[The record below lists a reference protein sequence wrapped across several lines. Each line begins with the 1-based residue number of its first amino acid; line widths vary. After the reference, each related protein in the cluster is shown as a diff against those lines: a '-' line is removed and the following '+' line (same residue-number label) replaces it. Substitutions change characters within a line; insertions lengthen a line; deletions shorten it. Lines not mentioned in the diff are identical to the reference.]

1 MSSLNQLRNNRNKY
15 LHKRNNAR
23 SRRNNHTTT
32 INNKKKYSTHF
43 KHYNK
48 LVRDYGRI
56 ITQKELAEFEQL
68 KKDANNAEFEQLKK
82 DANNAVEEINEPN
95 NVSPELKYQL
105 KQFSIHRKAVNNVSK
120 ILEGNRKGT
129 RKRRKRKFHT
139 TRNNRNPLMA
149 NENCD
154 EKRGC
159 CGKACNR
166 IKGLFQGGKRR
177 RKQRKKSRRN
187 HKKKQKKRTR
197 KKHKKL

>member
-68 KKDANNAEFEQLKK
+68 KKEANK
-82 DANNAVEEINEPN
+82 AVKNINEPN
-95 NVSPELKYQL
+95 NFNHLKYQL
-105 KQFSIHRKAVNNVSK
+105 KQFSIHRKAVNNVNK
-120 ILEGNRKGT
+120 ILAGNRKGT
-129 RKRRKRKFHT
+129 RKLRKRKCHT

-197 KKHKKL
+197 NKHKKL